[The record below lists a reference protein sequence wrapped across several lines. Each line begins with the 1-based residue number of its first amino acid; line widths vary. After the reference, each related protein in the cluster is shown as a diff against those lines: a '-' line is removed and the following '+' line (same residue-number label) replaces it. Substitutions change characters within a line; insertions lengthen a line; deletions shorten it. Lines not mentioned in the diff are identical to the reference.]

1 MTARDIDTATG
12 DLLASLDEGVLTLT
26 LNRPEARNA
35 MSPAMVDALAGQLA
49 WAELEP
55 SVKCVVL
62 TGAGKGFCAGGD
74 VKGMAARGDGTV
86 GDNTIDGAIHLQRV
100 KQHAAAGKS
109 SNGPRSR
116 VGWVD
121 AEGGL
126 MTARDIDTATGD
138 LLASLDEGVLTLT
151 LNRPEARNA
160 MSPAMVDALAGQ
172 LAWAELEPSVKCVV
186 LTGAGKGFCAGG
198 DVKGMAARGDG
209 TVGDNTI
216 DGAIHLQRVKQRAT
230 AGKLFKMPKPTIASL
245 PGAAAG
251 AGLSL
256 ALACD
261 LRIMAR
267 TAIMTTA
274 FARVGFSG
282 DYGGTYF
289 LTQLVGSAKARELYY
304 LSDRVSADEALRLGL
319 ANWVCEADELA
330 AKTREI
336 AGRLAQ
342 GPTVAYRYM
351 KENLNRAMAGDVD
364 NCLDL
369 EATHHIHCGQTED
382 HREATKAFVE
392 KREPVF
398 KGQ

>member
-1 MTARDIDTATG
+1 MTARDIDTAT
-12 DLLASLDEGVLTLT
+12 S
-26 LNRPEARNA
+26 
-35 MSPAMVDALAGQLA
+35 
-49 WAELEP
+49 
-55 SVKCVVL
+55 
-62 TGAGKGFCAGGD
+62 
-74 VKGMAARGDGTV
+74 
-86 GDNTIDGAIHLQRV
+86 
-100 KQHAAAGKS
+100 
-109 SNGPRSR
+109 
-116 VGWVD
+116 
-121 AEGGL
+121 
-126 MTARDIDTATGD
+126 D

-336 AGRLAQ
+336 AKRLAQ

-382 HREATKAFVE
+382 HREATKAFVD

>member
-1 MTARDIDTATG
+1 MAAIDTGTT
-12 DLLASLDEGVLTLT
+12 DLLADLDEGVLTLT

-35 MSPAMVDALAGQLA
+35 MSGEMNAALGQQLA

-74 VKGMAARGDGTV
+74 VKGMNTRNQGEGRGAS
-86 GDNTIDGAIHLQRV
+86 IDEAIATQRI
-100 KQHAAAGKS
+100 
-109 SNGPRSR
+109 N
-116 VGWVD
+116 
-121 AEGGL
+121 
-126 MTARDIDTATGD
+126 
-138 LLASLDEGVLTLT
+138 
-151 LNRPEARNA
+151 
-160 MSPAMVDALAGQ
+160 
-172 LAWAELEPSVKCVV
+172 
-186 LTGAGKGFCAGG
+186 
-198 DVKGMAARGDG
+198 
-209 TVGDNTI
+209 
-216 DGAIHLQRVKQRAT
+216 QRAT
-230 AGKLFKMPKPTIASL
+230 AGKLFKMPKPTLAAL

-304 LSDRVSADEALRLGL
+304 LSERVTADEALRLGL
-319 ANWVCEADELA
+319 ANWICEAEELA
-330 AKTREI
+330 DKTREI
-336 AGRLAQ
+336 ARRLAT
-342 GPTVAYRYM
+342 GPIVAYRYM
-351 KENLNRAMAGDVD
+351 KENLNRAMAGEWDD
-364 NCLDL
+364 CMDL
-369 EATHHIHCGQTED
+369 EATHHVHCGQTED
-382 HREATKAFVE
+382 HKEAARAFVD

-398 KGQ
+398 VGR